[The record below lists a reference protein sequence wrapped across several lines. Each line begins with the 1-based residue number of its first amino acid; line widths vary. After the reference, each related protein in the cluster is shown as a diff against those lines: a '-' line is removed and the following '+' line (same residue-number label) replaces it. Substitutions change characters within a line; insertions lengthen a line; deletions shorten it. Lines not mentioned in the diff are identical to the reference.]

1 MEHRIKVHVFGATS
15 SPSCSNYALKQTVN
29 YINRSDYSV
38 ESLNAID
45 LNFYVDDLVISLK
58 SDSDAENIVK
68 EVSDVIA
75 QSRFNLTSYASDS
88 RVSLQ
93 HLPVG
98 KLSKSNNSNTNLLTD
113 NHRVTKERWV

>member
-113 NHRVTKERWV
+113 NL